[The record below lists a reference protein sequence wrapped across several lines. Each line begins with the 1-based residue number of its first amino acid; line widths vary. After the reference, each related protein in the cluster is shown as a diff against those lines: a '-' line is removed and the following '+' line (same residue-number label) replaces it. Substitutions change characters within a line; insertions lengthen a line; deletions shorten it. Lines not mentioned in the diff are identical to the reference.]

1 MNVKEKLSR
10 YLPEIGILFLLTLF
24 IYFHGLFLPFF
35 LSLIAAYAIGDKLK
49 MKLRF
54 IKNWELRLSLFL
66 LLSLSA
72 LLLFLSLSTN
82 FIIRDVQRFSASFNL
97 LWDENQDQL
106 DAGAQKVKTWVA
118 DFYDPQEL
126 EATIKEKLAGA
137 DSLGTSD
144 SPDLK
149 ALGESLQKIPD
160 LFKSKPKEDPGFQ
173 LPQFSFWY
181 QVGSFF
187 LYLVLILY
195 NYNYFDKLRN
205 RYQNPNLQSNWK
217 TFWDDFDRSFVR
229 YFKLRTKIVLWLLPI
244 FALCFI
250 ILDLPGTYLY
260 LLALVFL
267 LYIPYFQYFLLIP
280 IALSTLVLSTEIS
293 LSYWWIIGI
302 ISFTFILAS
311 IVEEVFLIP
320 RIMEANIGL
329 NPVLMVLGLSFWTYT
344 LGTTGVLIGIP
355 LSSLA
360 IIYLKRFILPK
371 WFPQKSA

>member
-10 YLPEIGILFLLTLF
+10 YLPEIGILFLLALF

-49 MKLRF
+49 VKLRF

-66 LLSLSA
+66 VLSLSA

-97 LWDENQDQL
+97 LWDENQDHL

-126 EATIKEKLAGA
+126 EAMIKEKLAGA

-160 LFKSKPKEDPGFQ
+160 LFKSKPKEDAGFQ

-195 NYNYFDKLRN
+195 NFDYFDKLRN
-205 RYQNPNLQSNWK
+205 RYQNPNLQSSWK

-311 IVEEVFLIP
+311 VIEEVFLIP

-371 WFPQKSA
+371 WFSQKSA